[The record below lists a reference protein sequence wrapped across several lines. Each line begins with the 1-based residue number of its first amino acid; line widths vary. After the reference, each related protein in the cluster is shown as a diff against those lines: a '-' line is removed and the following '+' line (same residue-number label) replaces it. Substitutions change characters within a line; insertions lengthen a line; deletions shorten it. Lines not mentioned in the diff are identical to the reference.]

1 MIVLAI
7 VAWVFLLVR
16 LGVVLSNLL
25 GRQWL
30 KDLSTDVMPA
40 VSILIPARNEE
51 KVIGRLLDSVAKLE
65 YPALEV
71 IVYDDDSTD
80 GTSRI
85 VEDRT
90 EGDTRFRLIRGGP
103 LPEGWRGKNH
113 ACHQLAMNARGEYY
127 LFLDADVEIG
137 PRLIQNALAHLT
149 GNHLQLFSIFPQQ
162 IMMTWGER
170 ITVPVMNHILLT
182 LLPLA
187 LIKNDRRASLSAANG
202 QFMLFDGA
210 IYRHHWFHEQL
221 KDQVVEDIRI
231 MRYMKEK
238 GLRVHTLLS
247 DGQIRCRMYGNFN
260 EAIRG
265 FSRNVID
272 YFGGNI
278 LAMIL
283 YTVFSVFGFIFVF
296 FSLPLWY
303 FIFYLLINAL
313 LSVFVSW
320 LSRQP
325 VLLNLLLL
333 PVQKIAFV
341 MMGTRAITNRIT
353 GIPEW
358 KGRKLN

>member
-16 LGVVLSNLL
+16 LGVVVSNLL

-30 KDLSTDVMPA
+30 RDLTTDVLPF

-51 KVIGRLLDSVAKLE
+51 KVIGKLLDSVTHQD

-80 GTSRI
+80 ATSLI
-85 VEDRT
+85 VEDRVKR
-90 EGDTRFRLIRGGP
+90 DTRFSMVRGGP
-103 LPEGWRGKNH
+103 LPEGWLGKNH
-113 ACHQLAMNARGEYY
+113 ACHQLALRAKGDYF

-149 GNHLQLFSIFPQQ
+149 HNNLKLFSIFPQQ
-162 IMMTWGER
+162 IMRSWGER

-202 QFMLFDGA
+202 QFMLFDGTV
-210 IYRHHWFHEQL
+210 YRDQWFHKQL
-221 KDQVVEDIRI
+221 KDQVVEDIMI
-231 MRYMKEK
+231 MRHLKKK
-238 GLRVHTLLS
+238 GFRVHTLLS
-247 DGQIRCRMYGNFN
+247 NGQIRCRMYESFH

-272 YFGGNI
+272 YFGGNV

-283 YTVFSVFGFIFVF
+283 YTIFSVFGFIFVF
-296 FSLPLWY
+296 FGLPLWY
-303 FIFYLLINAL
+303 FICYILANILMTA
-313 LSVFVSW
+313 FVSW
-320 LSRQP
+320 LSRQS
-325 VLLNLLLL
+325 VFLNLLLL
-333 PVQKIAFV
+333 PVQKITFIL
-341 MMGTRAITNRIT
+341 MGTRAIMNKIA
-353 GIPEW
+353 GNSDW
-358 KGRKLN
+358 KGRKIN

>member
-30 KDLSTDVMPA
+30 KDLTVDTLPL

-51 KVIGRLLDSVAKLE
+51 KVIGRLLDTITE
-65 YPALEV
+65 QDYPALEV

-80 GTSRI
+80 DTPLI
-85 VEDRT
+85 VQDRVQR
-90 EGDTRFRLIRGGP
+90 DNRFRLIRGGS
-103 LPEGWRGKNH
+103 LPEGWLGKNH
-113 ACHQLAMNARGEYY
+113 ACHQLAMNARGAYY

-137 PRLIQNALAHLT
+137 PRLIKNALAHLT
-149 GNHLQLFSIFPQQ
+149 GNNLQLFSIFPQQ
-162 IMMTWGER
+162 IMLSWGER

-210 IYRHHWFHEQL
+210 VYRSQLFHQQL

-231 MRYMKEK
+231 MRYMKK
-238 GLRVHTLLS
+238 QGFHVHTLLS
-247 DGQIRCRMYGNFN
+247 NGQIRCRMYGNFN

-265 FSRNVID
+265 FSKNVID

-296 FSLPLWY
+296 FGLPPWY
-303 FIFYLLINAL
+303 FISYLLVNIP
-313 LSVFVSW
+313 LSVLVSW

-325 VLLNLLLL
+325 VFLNLLLL
-333 PVQKIAFV
+333 PLQKITFI
-341 MMGTRAITNRIT
+341 MIGTRAIMNRIT
-353 GIPEW
+353 GMSDW
-358 KGRKLN
+358 KGRKIK